1 MGQVTGQ
8 TTFVGL
14 SSRTMER
21 AVLAAL
27 AAFGAAAAAASPS
40 LGIWD
45 ANGPASGF
53 FPAVSGVTVSLCA
66 LASLF
71 RQEMP
76 GGEAFIADRSGA
88 LRVGAVLA
96 AIVAMAVG
104 IPILGFIATSIPV
117 LSLLLIA
124 VNRGRPL
131 YAVLVAAGAAI
142 GIHLLFEGLLDT
154 LLPRGTLGLV

>member
-1 MGQVTGQ
+1 MGQATGQ
-8 TTFVGL
+8 TTLVGL

-21 AVLAAL
+21 AVLAVL
-27 AAFGAAAAAASPS
+27 AAFGAAATAASPS
-40 LGIWD
+40 LGMWD

-53 FPAVSGVTVSLCA
+53 FPAVSGATVSLCA

-71 RQEMP
+71 RQDMS
-76 GGEAFIADRSGA
+76 GSEAFIADRPGA

-104 IPILGFIATSIPV
+104 IPILGFIATSVPV
-117 LSLLLIA
+117 LTLLLIA

-131 YAVLVAAGAAI
+131 YAVIVATGATI
-142 GIHLLFEGLLDT
+142 GIYLLFERLLDT
-154 LLPRGTLGLV
+154 LLPRGILGLG